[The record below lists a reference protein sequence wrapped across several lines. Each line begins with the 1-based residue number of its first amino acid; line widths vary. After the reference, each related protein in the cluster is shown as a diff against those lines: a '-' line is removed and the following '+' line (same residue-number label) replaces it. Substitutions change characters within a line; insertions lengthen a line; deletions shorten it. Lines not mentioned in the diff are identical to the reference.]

1 MLFWFISYASS
12 RHNGINE
19 QISQAAIQRY
29 SQEKVLWKY
38 VANLQESTHAEVH
51 FGMGVLL

>member
-38 VANLQESTHAEVH
+38 VANLQESTHAEVR
-51 FGMGVLL
+51 FQ